1 MSAQYCLNCEEQCEP
16 NLYFHSFV
24 KFNILMNVVT
34 LYLPCGMEF
43 VDVILDH
50 KALTDEEG
58 ASLKTFNERRVT
70 GYETSD
76 GIDTKLSGM
85 RTG

>member
-1 MSAQYCLNCEEQCEP
+1 MFLIVWSN
-16 NLYFHSFV
+16 
-24 KFNILMNVVT
+24 FNILMNVVT

-50 KALTDEEG
+50 KALTDREG
-58 ASLKTFNERRVT
+58 APLKTFNERVT
-70 GYETSD
+70 GYETSHD
-76 GIDTKLSGM
+76 RDTKLIGM

>member
-1 MSAQYCLNCEEQCEP
+1 MYMTYICSRG
-16 NLYFHSFV
+16 FSTSVH
-24 KFNILMNVVT
+24 IH
-34 LYLPCGMEF
+34 LPCGMEF

-50 KALTDEEG
+50 KALTDREG
-58 ASLKTFNERRVT
+58 ASLKTFNERVT

-76 GIDTKLSGM
+76 SRDTKLSGM